1 MLLFLQESFVSLMV
15 CVSYKYIGQI
25 IIVNLELNWFQALVL
40 FESTRRLR
48 LTVLMFGKRDS
59 FFIS

>member
-48 LTVLMFGKRDS
+48 LIVLMFGKRDS